1 MSRSER
7 TAALEEKKR
16 RLDALRARR
25 TGRTLGSNVTS
36 AVIAS
41 KTGNLDDYID
51 GLLNSPPPI
60 VAPPDAGPVISTD
73 DAGAGAGVGVGVSVG
88 VGGGGAGVA
97 AGDQVIVAGDN
108 EGSSISTHDK
118 FRLVEPEAAG
128 PKVETFA
135 MSTQTEEDHFP
146 VQKNESDDDDDANKD
161 DDDEDEHKNNDEEED
176 KENKENVSVASSFL
190 PEPKLL
196 SPDQVNKEVANK
208 QFSTFFTSASKKVER
223 LLGANILS
231 DLLVDDSTYSKPS
244 DNSNT
249 DDNDKANAAQERKK
263 HSLITAHISFS
274 FPRWTQGRDITSI
287 DFSPHHRGELMLASY
302 HSPTHNTRTN
312 TTSTSTSPTK
322 QSNQSHTQSTAV
334 PLLTPNPTP
343 SSTLRPRSNI
353 EMTRADGLCVLWNLT
368 MPSRP
373 EHIFTCG
380 SPVLQARFH
389 PTEPTLVIGACHSG
403 QVVVWDTRSGRLPVQ
418 RSSLNVF
425 NGGGTGAKGTVT
437 GHVHPVVGMELL
449 DGGSALVT
457 ACSDGKVNYWSP
469 SNLRDPAETI
479 MIPGSNISSIAVA
492 PESQSLLLG
501 DESGAV
507 HCIVSSA
514 SASNR
519 SSARR
524 VRRLDDTTTT
534 TDTTTD
540 TTTKEQKDNA
550 PDGGSSRHYG
560 MVTGLSTKSSSMLQR
575 KGSGGA
581 NVGVSLARG
590 FVTGANGLAL
600 SCGVDWTTKL
610 WAPAYTDKPLMNLL
624 SHSYDYMCDVQW
636 SPVHPSIFAT
646 ASSNGTLGLWN
657 LATSLDEPITGPD
670 GVSVE
675 DGAGG
680 DAPSSSHA
688 LNKIKWSQDGRR
700 IVAAS
705 YDTLHVFGMAEEVWK
720 PNADDETRMMNNLKG
735 RGLLCEG

>member
-1 MSRSER
+1 
-7 TAALEEKKR
+7 
-16 RLDALRARR
+16 
-25 TGRTLGSNVTS
+25 
-36 AVIAS
+36 
-41 KTGNLDDYID
+41 
-51 GLLNSPPPI
+51 
-60 VAPPDAGPVISTD
+60 
-73 DAGAGAGVGVGVSVG
+73 
-88 VGGGGAGVA
+88 
-97 AGDQVIVAGDN
+97 
-108 EGSSISTHDK
+108 
-118 FRLVEPEAAG
+118 
-128 PKVETFA
+128 
-135 MSTQTEEDHFP
+135 
-146 VQKNESDDDDDANKD
+146 
-161 DDDEDEHKNNDEEED
+161 
-176 KENKENVSVASSFL
+176 
-190 PEPKLL
+190 
-196 SPDQVNKEVANK
+196 
-208 QFSTFFTSASKKVER
+208 
-223 LLGANILS
+223 
-231 DLLVDDSTYSKPS
+231 
-244 DNSNT
+244 
-249 DDNDKANAAQERKK
+249 
-263 HSLITAHISFS
+263 
-274 FPRWTQGRDITSI
+274 
-287 DFSPHHRGELMLASY
+287 
-302 HSPTHNTRTN
+302 
-312 TTSTSTSPTK
+312 
-322 QSNQSHTQSTAV
+322 
-334 PLLTPNPTP
+334 
-343 SSTLRPRSNI
+343 
-353 EMTRADGLCVLWNLT
+353 
-368 MPSRP
+368 
-373 EHIFTCG
+373 
-380 SPVLQARFH
+380 
-389 PTEPTLVIGACHSG
+389 
-403 QVVVWDTRSGRLPVQ
+403 
-418 RSSLNVF
+418 
-425 NGGGTGAKGTVT
+425 
-437 GHVHPVVGMELL
+437 VVGMELL